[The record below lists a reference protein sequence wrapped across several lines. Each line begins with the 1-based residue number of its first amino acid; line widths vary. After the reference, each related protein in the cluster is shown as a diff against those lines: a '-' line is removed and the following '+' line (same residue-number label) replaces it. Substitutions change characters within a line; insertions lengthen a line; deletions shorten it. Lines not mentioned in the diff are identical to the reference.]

1 MGISMAICELDC
13 KDSLCKK
20 GKETVIKARLPSV
33 AEYEQYSD
41 YDEFVDMSEAK
52 KAFSSDFEQFL
63 KKNRLDGGKE
73 SFLLSKLKNADDAEK
88 LRPYSKKSYT
98 GWVNLD
104 KLSADVQAKLI
115 AEAGPDNLMTEWD
128 TIPLTETNDICA
140 KCPMSWDKGRGCI
153 GAFGPDSSL
162 LPSIA
167 EKNGC
172 KLVANIM
179 KYAESGEKLSPE
191 DAKALSA
198 ECKILREKL
207 VDEGKAMV
215 RRYSGVIDR
224 LETMADLCS
233 STGTRFY
240 FI

>member
-13 KDSLCKK
+13 KDSLCKI
-20 GKETVIKARLPSV
+20 GKETVIKARIPSV
-33 AEYEQYSD
+33 SGYEQYAD
-41 YDEFVDMSEAK
+41 YDEVVAMSDAK
-52 KAFSSDFEQFL
+52 KVFSADLEQFL
-63 KKNRLDGGKE
+63 KKNRLDGEKE
-73 SFLLSKLKNADDAEK
+73 SFLLSKIKNPDDAEK
-88 LRPYSKKSYT
+88 LQPYAKKSYT
-98 GWVNLD
+98 GWVNLGE
-104 KLSADVQAKLI
+104 LSADVKDKII

-128 TIPLTETNDICA
+128 TIPLTETNEICS

-172 KLVANIM
+172 TLVANVM
-179 KYAESGEKLSPE
+179 KYAESGEKLTPQ
-191 DAKALSA
+191 DAEKLSA

-207 VDEGKAMV
+207 VDEGKAMA
-215 RRYSGVIDR
+215 RRYSGVVDR
-224 LETMADLCS
+224 LETMADLCAK
-233 STGTRFY
+233 TGTRFY